1 VPAEVGPAMIRVFN
15 RYMLGNF
22 LKSFFAALA
31 VLTFVMYVG
40 AVVQAIDYM
49 SRGIS
54 GPLILKIFAL
64 NIPFTLSFVIPM
76 SVLTTVLLHFGRLSA
91 DGEITAMKAS
101 GVSLWQ
107 VAAPILFCSA
117 LLSGLCLY
125 INAELSPR
133 SHFARRQMLREL
145 GEKDPLAL
153 LDEGRFVNDF
163 PGAKIY
169 VGKKSDSQL
178 EDIILYQF
186 DDGGARAE
194 VRAKSG
200 QVSFNPETRMM
211 EINLKQVR
219 LTEYDKT
226 DPEDLTKARNLSA
239 ESYPVRLDLRQML
252 KKSKT
257 HKKPDDMTFSELLDA
272 IRNVRQAFPD
282 IQEKNVPRMRAKM
295 AVDANQRVA
304 LALSCFSFALLGVPL
319 GIRSHRKE
327 SSIGVGMALVLLFFF
342 YLFILLSDALVDRPE
357 WRPDMIPWI
366 PVVGCQIIGFSLLQ
380 KNR

>member
-1 VPAEVGPAMIRVFN
+1 MIRVLN
-15 RYMLGNF
+15 RYMLGAF
-22 LKSFFAALA
+22 VKSFLITLF

-54 GPLILKIFAL
+54 GLLILKIFAL

-91 DGEITAMKAS
+91 DGEITAMKSS

-107 VAAPILFCSA
+107 VAAPIVFCSV
-117 LLSGLCLY
+117 LLSVVCLY
-125 INAELSPR
+125 LNAELSPR

-145 GEKDPLAL
+145 GEEDPLAL
-153 LDEGRFVNDF
+153 IDEGRFVNDF
-163 PGAKIY
+163 PGVKVY
-169 VGKKSDSQL
+169 VGKKDASRL

-186 DDGGARAE
+186 GENGVRAE

-200 QVSFNPETRMM
+200 QLSFDAATRVMKIHL
-211 EINLKQVR
+211 EQVR
-219 LTEYDKT
+219 LTEYDKDDPT
-226 DPEDLTKARNLSA
+226 DLAKARSLSA
-239 ESYPVRLDLRQML
+239 ESYPVSLDLREML
-252 KKSKT
+252 KKGKLN
-257 HKKPDDMTFSELLDA
+257 KKPADMTYAELVDA
-272 IRNVRQAFPD
+272 LRNVRQAFPD
-282 IQEKNVPRMRAKM
+282 IQEENVARLRAKM
-295 AVDANQRVA
+295 AVDASQRLA
-304 LALSCFSFALLGVPL
+304 LSLSCFSFTLLAVPL

-327 SSIGVGMALVLLFFF
+327 SSIGIGMALVLLFLF
-342 YLFILLSDALVDRPE
+342 YLFIIISDAMVDRPE

-366 PVVGCQIIGFSLLQ
+366 PVLSCQLMGFLLMR

>member
-1 VPAEVGPAMIRVFN
+1 MMVRVLN
-15 RYMLGNF
+15 RYLLGDF
-22 LKSFFAALA
+22 LKSFLLA
-31 VLTFVMYVG
+31 FFVLTFVMYMG

-54 GPLILKIFAL
+54 GLLIMKIFAL

-91 DGEITAMKAS
+91 DGEISALKSS

-107 VAAPILFCSA
+107 VAAPILFCAS
-117 LLSGLCLY
+117 LLSGLCLF
-125 INAELSPR
+125 INAEVSPR
-133 SHFARRQMLREL
+133 SHFARRQMLRDL
-145 GEKDPLAL
+145 GEEDPLAL

-163 PGAKIY
+163 PGVKVYI
-169 VGKKSDSQL
+169 GQKDGPRL

-186 DDGGARAE
+186 DAQGARAE

-200 QVSFNPETRMM
+200 QVVYAAATRVM
-211 EINLKQVR
+211 EINLEQVR

-226 DPEDLTKARNLSA
+226 NPEDLSKARTLSA

-252 KKSKT
+252 KKNKLN
-257 HKKPDDMTFSELLDA
+257 KKPSDMAFPELVDS
-272 IRNVRQAFPD
+272 IRRVRQAFPE
-282 IQEKNVPRMRAKM
+282 IREENVARMRAKM
-295 AVDANQRVA
+295 AVDANQRLA
-304 LALSCFSFALLGVPL
+304 LALSCFSFALLAIPL

-327 SSIGVGMALVLLFFF
+327 SSIGIGLALVLLFLF
-342 YLFILLSDALVDRPE
+342 YLFIILSDALVDRPE
-357 WRPDMIPWI
+357 WRPDLIPWI
-366 PVVGCQIIGFSLLQ
+366 PVFGCQIIGFLLLH

>member
-1 VPAEVGPAMIRVFN
+1 MIRVYN
-15 RYMLGNF
+15 RYMLVDF
-22 LKSFFAALA
+22 LKGFFTSLF

-54 GPLILKIFAL
+54 GPLILKIFVL

-76 SVLTTVLLHFGRLSA
+76 SLLTTVLLHFGRLSA
-91 DGEITAMKAS
+91 DGEITALKAC

-107 VAAPILFCSA
+107 VAAPIIFCSA
-117 LLSGLCLY
+117 LLSALCLY

-145 GEKDPLAL
+145 GEEDPLAL

-163 PGAKIY
+163 PGMKIY
-169 VGKKSDSQL
+169 IGKKSDTQL
-178 EDIILYQF
+178 EDIILFQF
-186 DDGGARAE
+186 GEKGAQAE

-200 QVSFNPETRMM
+200 QVSFNPETRVMD
-211 EINLKQVR
+211 INLRQVR
-219 LTEYDKT
+219 MTEYDKN
-226 DPEDLTKARNLSA
+226 DPEDLSKAKTLSA
-239 ESYPVRLDLRQML
+239 ESYPVVLDLRQML
-252 KKSKT
+252 QKSKT
-257 HKKPDDMTFSELLDA
+257 SKKPVDMTFSELVHG
-272 IRNVRQAFPD
+272 IQSVRQVFPD

-295 AVDANQRVA
+295 AVAANQRLA
-304 LALSCFSFALLGVPL
+304 LALSCFSFTLLAVPL

-327 SSIGVGMALVLLFFF
+327 SSIGIGMALLLLFFF
-342 YLFILLSDALVDRPE
+342 YAFIIVSDALVDRPE
-357 WRPDMIPWI
+357 WRPDMLPWV
-366 PVVGCQIIGFSLLQ
+366 PVLVCQFIGLLLLR

>member
-1 VPAEVGPAMIRVFN
+1 MIRVLN
-15 RYMLGNF
+15 RYMLGDFIQSF
-22 LKSFFAALA
+22 LITLF

-54 GPLILKIFAL
+54 GLLIMKIFAL

-76 SVLTTVLLHFGRLSA
+76 SVLTTALLHFGRLSA
-91 DGEITAMKAS
+91 DGEITAMKS
-101 GVSLWQ
+101 CGVSLWQ
-107 VAAPILFCSA
+107 LAAPILFCSA
-117 LLSGLCLY
+117 LLSGLCLF

-133 SHFARRQMLREL
+133 SHFARRQMLRDL
-145 GEKDPLAL
+145 GEEDPLAL

-163 PGAKIY
+163 PGVKLYI
-169 VGKKSDSQL
+169 GKKSDSRL

-186 DDGGARAE
+186 DEKGAHAE
-194 VRAKSG
+194 VRARSG
-200 QVSFNPETRMM
+200 QVSFNAQTRVM
-211 EINLKQVR
+211 EINLEQVR

-226 DPEDLTKARNLSA
+226 DPEDLSKARKLSA

-252 KKSKT
+252 KKGRIY
-257 HKKPDDMTFSELLDA
+257 KKPPDMTFRELLDA

-282 IQEKNVPRMRAKM
+282 IQEKNLPRMRAKM
-295 AVDANQRVA
+295 AADANQRLA
-304 LALSCFSFALLGVPL
+304 LALSCFSFTLLAIPL

-327 SSIGVGMALVLLFFF
+327 SSIGIGMALVLLFLF
-342 YLFILLSDALVDRPE
+342 YLFIIISDAMVDRPE

-366 PVVGCQIIGFSLLQ
+366 PVFGCQILGFLLLQ